1 MRASHLIGADGAHS
15 VTRRL
20 LGIEMEV
27 GTAEGARSVLFRAP
41 LWDVVGERRYGIYS
55 VTHADGPGDDAA
67 RGR

>member
-1 MRASHLIGADGAHS
+1 
-15 VTRRL
+15 
-20 LGIEMEV
+20 MEV

-55 VTHADGPGDDAA
+55 VTHPRCPRDDAA